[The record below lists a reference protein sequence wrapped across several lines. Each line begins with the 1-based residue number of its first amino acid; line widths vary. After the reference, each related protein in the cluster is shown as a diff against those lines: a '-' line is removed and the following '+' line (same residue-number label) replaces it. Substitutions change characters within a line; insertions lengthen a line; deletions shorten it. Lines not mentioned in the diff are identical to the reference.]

1 MTVTEEGCL
10 ECMGATG
17 DCVREA
23 LSPTILDASAE
34 QGPGAVVVGLAE
46 PKGRRVPCEDS
57 VTEFEDLLP
66 ATYPNTTHTRC
77 RQDHALCCYQTP
89 ARRSRVNTYFEAFQF
104 IRGRNCIYRLHFVID
119 RNSLEITGQLSRIV
133 QFCDPNQIDTWGGC
147 EGETQL
153 DEVPDLPEDD
163 TGLNVL
169 EDSEETVYDDDGSE
183 HETKLVFLMTGPIT
197 SNMCFG
203 RVPFCALG
211 TLTDLCRLQANSR
224 RLSTA
229 IEKSGWATAFSI
241 TSKNLAARHPSETLP
256 I

>member
-1 MTVTEEGCL
+1 MVTVTEEGCL

-23 LSPTILDASAE
+23 PSPTILDASAE
-34 QGPGAVVVGLAE
+34 QGLGVGVVGLPE
-46 PKGRRVPCEDS
+46 LKGRRVPCEDS

-133 QFCDPNQIDTWGGC
+133 QFCDPNQIDTWGEC

-183 HETKLVFLMTGPIT
+183 HETK
-197 SNMCFG
+197 
-203 RVPFCALG
+203 
-211 TLTDLCRLQANSR
+211 
-224 RLSTA
+224 
-229 IEKSGWATAFSI
+229 
-241 TSKNLAARHPSETLP
+241 
-256 I
+256 